1 MTDRDKLLANNQF
14 IVTVGPLV
22 YSFSSVTNISDSME
36 VEVVQEGGVNLHP
49 QMLWKPK
56 TKLETI
62 VLERGIQ
69 IGAGGLQDR
78 LLTTG
83 MTVLVVT
90 IMVMNRKEVSKVY
103 FFDEG
108 IITKWE
114 VGNLNAMGKDILI
127 RKVEITHTGLHEL
140 A

>member
-36 VEVVQEGGVNLHP
+36 VEVVQEGGFNLHP

-56 TKLETI
+56 SKLETI

-69 IGAGGLQDR
+69 IGAGGLQDK

-114 VGNLNAMGKDILI
+114 IGNLNAMGKDILI

>member
-1 MTDRDKLLANNQF
+1 MTDRDKILANNQF
-14 IVTVGPLV
+14 MVTVGPLA

-36 VEVVQEGGVNLHP
+36 VEAVQEGGVNLHP
-49 QMLWKPK
+49 QILWKPK

-69 IGAGGLQDR
+69 VGTGGLQDKI
-78 LLTTG
+78 LTTG
-83 MTVLVVT
+83 MPVFVVT

-114 VGNLNAMGKDILI
+114 VGNLKAIGKDILI

>member
-14 IVTVGPLV
+14 VVTVGPLV

-114 VGNLNAMGKDILI
+114 VGKLSAIGKDILI